1 MDNNT
6 PIKKKILNTA
16 AKIFAEQG
24 FEGARMD
31 QIAISAGVNKASIY
45 YNIGNKKAL
54 YEHVLVETLRPA
66 LKEFTMELKHIQGPK
81 KKLETYIHNIGKALT
96 QNPHISKIIMRE
108 QASKG
113 KNLPE
118 LFAAN
123 IAEVLNTLDSILQQ
137 GKEEQIFEDVDTL
150 TIHFM
155 ILATLMFQI
164 SSAPI
169 RKEKKAFGK
178 KYHPGNDENFSHVIQ
193 NITKYI
199 LKAVHKGE

>member
-6 PIKKKILNTA
+6 PIKKKILKTA
-16 AKIFAEQG
+16 AKIFAEYG

-31 QIAISAGVNKASIY
+31 QIAKAADVNKASIY

-54 YEHVLVETLRPA
+54 YEKVLVETIRPA
-66 LKEFTMELKHIQGPK
+66 LNEFTIKLKHIQEPK
-81 KKLETYIHNIGKALT
+81 KKLKAYINNIGKALID
-96 QNPHISKIIMRE
+96 NPHISKIIMRE

-118 LFAAN
+118 LFAVN

-137 GKEEQIFEDVDTL
+137 GKDEQIFEEVDTL

-169 RKEKKAFGK
+169 RKEKKAFPK
-178 KYHPGNDENFSHVIQ
+178 KYHPRQDEDFSHVIE

-199 LKAVHKGE
+199 LKAVCKGE